1 MIRYLRLFLYFL
13 QFSFSK
19 ALQFRID
26 FFFRIGMDIIFYLV
40 NILFYD
46 VVYSHTDLIG
56 GWSRDQMMVF
66 VGAFLLV
73 DALNMTFFADN
84 LSNISFFV
92 NRGDLDYYLI
102 RPVSSLFFLSLREF
116 AASSFVNL
124 LMAGGIL
131 TVALIRYDGPTP
143 LPLIGLFLLL
153 ILNGAYL
160 RYLVRMLTI
169 IPVFWLHANRGLQM
183 VFFHLVRFLERPDTI
198 FTGWIRVL
206 LTTALPFGLMVSFP
220 ARILFGGVQWS
231 ILLHIVG
238 VTVVLSGVVFLFWRR
253 GLRAYSS
260 ASS

>member
-1 MIRYLRLFLYFL
+1 MIRYLRLFVYFL
-13 QFSFSK
+13 RFSFSK

-46 VVYSHTDLIG
+46 VVYRHTDLIG
-56 GWSRDQMMVF
+56 GWNREQMFVF
-66 VGAFLLV
+66 IAAFLLI
-73 DALNMTFFADN
+73 DALNMTLFADN

-124 LMAGGIL
+124 LMAIGIL
-131 TVALIRYDGPTP
+131 TAAIIRYSGPTP
-143 LPLIGLFLLL
+143 PLLIVFFILLL
-153 ILNGAYL
+153 FNGVYL

-169 IPVFWLHANRGLQM
+169 IPAFWLHSNRGLQM
-183 VFFHLVRFLERPDTI
+183 AFYHLVRFLERPDTI
-198 FTGWIRVL
+198 FTGWLRVI
-206 LTTALPFGLMVSFP
+206 LTTVLPFGLMVSFP
-220 ARILFGGVQWS
+220 ARILFGGVQWKL
-231 ILLHIVG
+231 LLHITV